1 MYYKV
6 HKDILKLSIPNI
18 LTNLTVPLLSMV
30 DLHLMGY
37 LNSELFMG
45 AVALGGIIFNFVYWG
60 FSFLRMSISGIT
72 AQTYGKKNSHESAM
86 VLYRGMLIAITG
98 SVLLIVFQIG
108 LEKLSFVLLKGSPEV
123 KELARSY
130 FYIRIWAAPAAISL
144 MVINGWFLGMQNSF
158 YPMLIAVLI
167 NVINI
172 GCSFLFVKEFG
183 MEERGVALGSV
194 IAQYTGLLL
203 CIILF
208 FKKYKWVFKHFSIK
222 SIVVINH
229 LKEFLNVSG
238 DIFIR
243 TWCVIIV
250 FTFFTSQSAGFGD
263 IALAANSALLQFLFL
278 FSYFLDGFAYAAE
291 AIVGKYYG
299 AKNKIKLVEASKKL
313 FYWGTFFG
321 ITFTLSYYFWGEH
334 FLRLFTNKESVLNEA
349 SKYVIWL
356 IFIPIA
362 SFGSFI
368 WDGIYIGAT
377 ASKAMRNTMLISS
390 ILFFFVPYYLL
401 YKSIGVHAL
410 WLSMLLFMLS
420 RSVSQTL
427 LAQRAVYCKLD

>member
-1 MYYKV
+1 M

-45 AVALGGIIFNFVYWG
+45 AVALGGVIFNFVYWG
-60 FSFLRMSISGIT
+60 FAFLRMSISGIA
-72 AQTYGKKNSHESAM
+72 AQAYGRKNNHETSM
-86 VLYRGMLIAITG
+86 VLFRGLFIALAG
-98 SVLLIVFQIG
+98 SVLLLVFQSG
-108 LEKLSFVLLKGSPEV
+108 LEKLSFLLLEGSAEV
-123 KELARSY
+123 KALAANY
-130 FYIRIWAAPAAISL
+130 FYVRIWAAPAAISL
-144 MVINGWFLGMQNSF
+144 MVINGWFLGMQNAY

-167 NVINI
+167 NIINI
-172 GCSFLFVKEFG
+172 ACSFLFVKEFG

-194 IAQYTGLLL
+194 IAQYSGLTLS
-203 CIILF
+203 IILF
-208 FKKYKWVFKHFSIK
+208 FKRYQKTLNYFNIKDIAVVKHFK
-222 SIVVINH
+222 D
-229 LKEFLNVSG
+229 FLNVSG

-243 TWCVIIV
+243 TWCVIAV

-291 AIVGKYYG
+291 AIIGKYFG
-299 AKNKIKLVEASKKL
+299 AQNKPRLIEASKKL

-321 ITFTLSYYFWGEH
+321 ISFTLSYYIWGDQY
-334 FLRLFTNKESVLNEA
+334 LRLFTNKASILEEA
-349 SKYVIWL
+349 SNYLLWL
-356 IFIPIA
+356 VFIPLV
-362 SFGSFI
+362 SFASFI

-390 ILFFFVPYYLL
+390 IVFFFGPYYLFHET
-401 YKSIGVHAL
+401 IGVHAL
-410 WLSMLLFMLS
+410 WLGMLLFMLS
-420 RSVSQTL
+420 RSVSQTI
-427 LAQRAVYCKLD
+427 LARKAVYVKLK

>member
-1 MYYKV
+1 M

-45 AVALGGIIFNFVYWG
+45 AVALGGVIFNFVYWG
-60 FSFLRMSISGIT
+60 FAFLRMSISGIA
-72 AQTYGKKNSHESAM
+72 AQTYGRKNYSESAM
-86 VLYRGMLIAITG
+86 VLYRGMLIAIVG
-98 SVLLIVFQIG
+98 SLLLLLCQSG
-108 LEKLSFVLLKGSPEV
+108 LERLSFWLLEGSTEV
-123 KELARSY
+123 KTLASNY
-130 FYIRIWAAPAAISL
+130 FYIRIWAAPAALSL
-144 MVINGWFLGMQNSF
+144 MVINGWFLGMQNAF
-158 YPMLIAVLI
+158 YPMLISVLI
-167 NVINI
+167 NIVNI

-194 IAQYTGLLL
+194 IAQYTGLVLAL
-203 CIILF
+203 ILF
-208 FKKYKWVFKHFSIK
+208 LKKYSWVFQYFQVRAIAIMSE
-222 SIVVINH
+222 
-229 LKEFLNVSG
+229 LKGFLHISG

-243 TWCVIIV
+243 TWCVIAV

-263 IALAANSALLQFLFL
+263 VTLAANSALLQFLFL

-299 AKNKIKLVEASKKL
+299 ANNKKRLIEASKKL
-313 FYWGTFFG
+313 FIWGILFG
-321 ITFTLSYYFWGEH
+321 GAFTLSYYFWGDH
-334 FLRLFTNKESVLNEA
+334 FLLLFTNKANVLEEA
-349 SKYVIWL
+349 SQYLIWL

-362 SFGSFI
+362 SFASFI

-390 ILFFFVPYYLL
+390 IFFFFVPYYLL
-401 YKSIGVHAL
+401 QKTLGVHAL
-410 WLSMLLFMLS
+410 WLGMLLFMFS
-420 RSVSQTL
+420 RSVSQTI
-427 LAQRAVYCKLD
+427 LAKRAVYAKLIHKYY